1 MAYQRYPVRTISENY
16 TMLKVLGQGCYG
28 HVIKCLKRDTEE
40 TVAVKVL
47 KQRHSELTNI
57 REVVILE
64 KLRCLDPDKYNIIRC
79 HEWFQRINQIFMVFE
94 ILDMSIYDYMRQRKW
109 VPVPIDG
116 IRIIIKDLATALNA
130 LKGVGL
136 IHTDLKL
143 DNIML
148 VDHQRQPFRVRLIDF
163 GLTLHTF
170 EAKPGI
176 GVQPLWHR
184 SPEILL
190 GIKFTEAIDIWSLG
204 SVMAEMLCGFALFPG
219 RHKYDVLRFIIDI
232 LGEPPRRLLN
242 GGINTRQ
249 FYHVSHKYKLFRC
262 WTFKKPVDFY
272 SETGIKP
279 VENRKHK
286 FTSLDELKTLGPHQ
300 ENSPEA
306 SDRSACVALLKEMLQ
321 MDPRNRIKP
330 SKVLDHPFI
339 TGSYITP
346 SNSSHFQVVQKKMTN
361 NLKAEDGDLKLESI
375 TIGDKTNPA
384 VDCDV
389 LSISLVPPNNSAP
402 DSASNQAS
410 NSINS
415 HTPEASEPEKKKT
428 GFFSTLRRRISSCVH
443 ALRHMRK

>member
-219 RHKYDVLRFIIDI
+219 RHKYDV
-232 LGEPPRRLLN
+232 
-242 GGINTRQ
+242 
-249 FYHVSHKYKLFRC
+249 
-262 WTFKKPVDFY
+262 
-272 SETGIKP
+272 
-279 VENRKHK
+279 
-286 FTSLDELKTLGPHQ
+286 
-300 ENSPEA
+300 
-306 SDRSACVALLKEMLQ
+306 
-321 MDPRNRIKP
+321 
-330 SKVLDHPFI
+330 
-339 TGSYITP
+339 
-346 SNSSHFQVVQKKMTN
+346 VVQKKMTN

-415 HTPEASEPEKKKT
+415 HTPGLTQEVLLLLLVVEDKLPENCNI
-428 GFFSTLRRRISSCVH
+428 TLLEIETLH
-443 ALRHMRK
+443 IAQFLGD